1 MLKILLSFLIIV
13 TTLFAEDGDS
23 YNNLDD
29 SDTIKESD
37 LYLSYEKLPS
47 KIYKNQIFTVTTKVL
62 NTNKE
67 ISEIAATFGTFYGL
81 KVLTLT
87 PQREHKDFTFYDTF
101 YFQATEAILQTP
113 DLYYKLLREDPENYQ
128 PVKLPGKKSF
138 TVNLNFDED
147 FSHLLAKEFTI
158 DSFKTTNY
166 DQNHNIIVFTANTEF
181 ANVDDF
187 NLTVASIQGFESISN
202 ELPTR
207 RMTYYAVIPKHLRS
221 VTFTYFNLDTAEY
234 VPITIPVEVDDDSV
248 STQMDLSPTQY
259 NHSFAKIMI
268 AIGLITIGII
278 LYLITKRKI
287 YFFIIALTPILYVAW
302 VYFPKE
308 KLCIK
313 SDAKIYLLP
322 MKNSTIFQKYSSV
335 QKLQKLGKVDDY
347 NKVLLSNLNIGW
359 IKDEDLCED

>member
-1 MLKILLSFLIIV
+1 MLKLLLSFLFIV
-13 TTLFAEDGDS
+13 NYLSAQEREIYDNADANAS
-23 YNNLDD
+23 
-29 SDTIKESD
+29 IKESD
-37 LYLSYEKLPS
+37 LYLSYEKLPT
-47 KIYKNQIFTVTTKVL
+47 KIYKNQIFTLTTKVL
-62 NTNKE
+62 NTNKD
-67 ISEIAATFGTFYGL
+67 ISKISATFGTFYGL
-81 KVLTLT
+81 KVLTVT
-87 PQREHKDFTFYDTF
+87 PQREHKDFTFYDTY
-101 YFQATEAILQTP
+101 YFQATEAQLQTP
-113 DLYYKLLREDPENYQ
+113 DLYYKLSREDKEKYE
-128 PVKLPGKKSF
+128 PVKLAGKKSF

-166 DQNHNIIVFTANTEF
+166 DQNHNIMVFTANTEF
-181 ANVDDF
+181 ANVEDF

-221 VTFTYFNLDTAEY
+221 VTFTYFNLDTAQY

-278 LYLITKRKI
+278 LYLITKQRV
-287 YFFIIALTPILYVAW
+287 YFFMIALTPILYVAW

-335 QKLQKLGKVDDY
+335 QKLQKLGKVADY